1 MSEFLPGTGLFDAPT
16 DERGDPELNLA
27 RKAKEVGMSAKQYV
41 KLRGEAIRLTAKVLR
56 WDSALMDQAQLALAM
71 IVAEVWGPIQ

>member
-1 MSEFLPGTGLFDAPT
+1 
-16 DERGDPELNLA
+16 
-27 RKAKEVGMSAKQYV
+27 
-41 KLRGEAIRLTAKVLR
+41 VLR